1 MVRTFLI
8 AAFLCIFCQLHGE
21 EGNSQTWETLKN
33 CRLVQAPLNDGD
45 SFMVDHNGQKYALRI
60 YWVDAPESTSGDLR
74 LLQEQARYFSI
85 PEAQVTDSGQLAK
98 RVTRNFLRGEF
109 TVHTKW
115 EDARGAGSSGKSYYA
130 VFEKDGEYLSQ
141 ELVAQGLARIYG
153 MPPNDRWPNG
163 PSPRAYLSRL
173 KNSERAAQ
181 QDEDGIWGLAKGSI
195 QMSGLQSLI
204 AGSQAGGQGL
214 RTAQQDDRSVVLKNK
229 ININTASIGELESL
243 PGIGPILAQRIIDA
257 RPIDLIDSLVDIA
270 GISANTLAGFSQMI
284 ITEEPPPPE
293 KTIAFYLADLGQ
305 YLDQEVVVVVDS
317 IAAVDAVS
325 PSGFKALK
333 LTTAYGGE
341 AGGSIT
347 SFIPDEFVDSFTQ
360 FYSEPGKE
368 FTGLLYEQ
376 ENGVVLVY
384 RRK

>member
-1 MVRTFLI
+1 
-8 AAFLCIFCQLHGE
+8 
-21 EGNSQTWETLKN
+21 
-33 CRLVQAPLNDGD
+33 
-45 SFMVDHNGQKYALRI
+45 MVDHNGQKYALHI
-60 YWVDAPESTSGDLR
+60 YWVDAPESTSGKLR

-115 EDARGAGSSGKSYYA
+115 KDARGAGSSGKSYYA

-284 ITEEPPPPE
+284 ITEDPPPPE